1 MFYSSQPTVYF
12 TFPLSSGVIA
22 KLKKK
27 KRNTKDLGHLPCFFA
42 VIIKMLIIFHCV
54 TQH

>member
-1 MFYSSQPTVYF
+1 MFYSSQRTVYF
-12 TFPLSSGVIA
+12 TFALSSGVIA

-27 KRNTKDLGHLPCFFA
+27 NTKDLGHLPCFFA
-42 VIIKMLIIFHCV
+42 VIVKMLIIFHCV